1 MGGVCPPS
9 LRLKGNKMK
18 EFLYFS
24 ATWCGPCLQLGP
36 IMNELQRDGYKVRKI
51 DVDSDPNTP
60 SQYNVRNIPTVVLL
74 KNGREVARQV
84 GNQTKSRYINLWEQ
98 S

>member
-1 MGGVCPPS
+1 
-9 LRLKGNKMK
+9 MK

-24 ATWCGPCLQLGP
+24 ATWCGPCRTLGP
-36 IMNELQRDGYKVRKI
+36 VMNELQREGYNIRKI

-74 KNGREVARQV
+74 KNGQEVARQV
-84 GNQTKSRYINLWEQ
+84 GNQTKSRYINMWEQ

>member
-1 MGGVCPPS
+1 
-9 LRLKGNKMK
+9 MK

-36 IMNELQRDGYKVRKI
+36 TMSSLQREGYNVRKI
-51 DVDSDPNTP
+51 DVDSDPNLP

-74 KNGREVARQV
+74 KNGQEVARRV
-84 GNQTKSRYINLWEQ
+84 GNQTKDTYINMWNN